1 MRLEILQD
9 VGIAVSQERSL
20 AVVLRRIVEGLA
32 RSGGIALAR
41 LWLFG
46 PDNNCEVCTQG
57 SLQSEANSSL
67 HLAASAGRPVH
78 PRYRHEDWS
87 RLNGEFHRVLPGIQK
102 VGTIGSTGKPV
113 LVKRIEDDH
122 KWILKPDWAKSE
134 KIRSF
139 AGHPLIF
146 RGEKLGVMAVFCREP
161 LGETEFE
168 WLRVF
173 ASAAS
178 VAIANSRAFEEVEK
192 LRQRLEAENG
202 YLREEIKVASG
213 GTTMLGGSSGIRR
226 VLEQIEMVAPTD
238 ATVLI
243 IGETG
248 VGKELVARAIHERS
262 PRRDGPLI
270 KVNCTAIPRELFEA
284 EFFGHVKG
292 SFSGALR
299 DRAGRFQTA
308 DTGSLFLDEIGD
320 LPIDIQPKLLRV
332 LEQGEF
338 EAVGDDETRRANV
351 RIIAASNRDLKSLV
365 QEGRFREDLY
375 YRLSIFPIELPPL
388 RERKDD
394 IPLLAAHFFEE
405 ACRRLNRPGLE
416 LTEEHFR
423 QLRNYRWPGNIREL
437 RNVID
442 RAVITARSGSIHF
455 DLPVTESGSA
465 VKSRAPR
472 EWQEVIRDEEMK
484 RRERENI
491 LVALRQAN
499 GRIYGPDG
507 AAHLLGVKPTTLSAR
522 IKSLGIKPMARD
534 QA

>member
-1 MRLEILQD
+1 M
-9 VGIAVSQERSL
+9 
-20 AVVLRRIVEGLA
+20 
-32 RSGGIALAR
+32 
-41 LWLFG
+41 
-46 PDNNCEVCTQG
+46 
-57 SLQSEANSSL
+57 
-67 HLAASAGRPVH
+67 
-78 PRYRHEDWS
+78 
-87 RLNGEFHRVLPGIQK
+87 
-102 VGTIGSTGKPV
+102 
-113 LVKRIEDDH
+113 KRIEDDH

-146 RGEKLGVMAVFCREP
+146 RGEKLGVMAVFGREP

-168 WLRVF
+168 WLRAF
-173 ASAAS
+173 ASATA

-213 GTTMLGGSSGIRR
+213 GTTMLGGSPGIRR

-248 VGKELVARAIHERS
+248 VGKQLVARAIHERS

-320 LPIDIQPKLLRV
+320 LPIDVQPKLLRV

-394 IPLLAAHFFEE
+394 IPVPTGFGQSALGMRS
-405 ACRRLNRPGLE
+405 RR
-416 LTEEHFR
+416 
-423 QLRNYRWPGNIREL
+423 
-437 RNVID
+437 
-442 RAVITARSGSIHF
+442 
-455 DLPVTESGSA
+455 
-465 VKSRAPR
+465 
-472 EWQEVIRDEEMK
+472 
-484 RRERENI
+484 
-491 LVALRQAN
+491 
-499 GRIYGPDG
+499 
-507 AAHLLGVKPTTLSAR
+507 
-522 IKSLGIKPMARD
+522 
-534 QA
+534 